1 MPVPKF
7 ARTPLALAFAVT
19 VATAPTAFADRKSAA
34 PIEYAG
40 QGSVPQAN
48 TSAKHDPWRGPV
60 TQTTSKALP
69 SSRTQI
75 DFTYPG
81 STPVRGSATTQ
92 YASVETAPRAA
103 PPTPQNSAWP
113 NDVPRS
119 GPRQLTLSRSNP
131 ALTASVAQPS
141 KPIQPEFLSASPE
154 EQGLA
159 SWYGEDFH
167 GNLTA
172 NGETFDMNAMTAA
185 HRTLPL
191 PSLVQ
196 VINQRNGKEIVVRVN
211 DRGPFE
217 DDRIIDLSKKA
228 ASLLGITDQVTAPVT
243 VKYLGPAPK
252 VDASPTVAPSPVL
265 VADLEPIQE
274 QPAPRIITASKPRP
288 NLYGEMLDDGM
299 EPSLGIPD
307 PGQEYATPARLAPSA
322 PVIQAAITP
331 AEPELLGDVAPSM
344 DRRRP
349 EAIKASLQPART
361 PSVQAPSTKIFLQ
374 VGAFADISN
383 AQGMNAQVGRQ
394 YPVDIESV
402 RLNGADYFRVLVG
415 PFSNRQDA
423 ELAKYQLGDRG
434 IKDGFVVLR

>member
-1 MPVPKF
+1 MPVPQF
-7 ARTPLALAFAVT
+7 ARAPFALAIAVT

-48 TSAKHDPWRGPV
+48 SGAQHDPWRGPV
-60 TQTTSKALP
+60 TQTSSKALP

-81 STPVRGSATTQ
+81 STPSRGGAMAQ

-103 PPTPQNSAWP
+103 TPAPQNSAWP
-113 NDVPRS
+113 NDVS
-119 GPRQLTLSRSNP
+119 TTGPRQLTLGKTNP
-131 ALTASVAQPS
+131 ALTPVATQPS
-141 KPIQPEFLSASPE
+141 KPIQPDFLSASPE
-154 EQGLA
+154 EKGLA

-217 DDRIIDLSKKA
+217 DDRIIDLSQKA
-228 ASLLGITDQVTAPVT
+228 ASLLGFTDDGTAPVI

-252 VDASPTVAPSPVL
+252 VDAAPEKDPSPVL
-265 VADLEPIQE
+265 VADLEPIPE
-274 QPAPRIITASKPRP
+274 QQAPRIIKAAKPRP
-288 NLYGEMLDDGM
+288 NLYGEMLNDGI

-307 PGQEYATPARLAPSA
+307 PGQKVATPARLTPPN
-322 PVIQAAITP
+322 PVIQAAIP
-331 AEPELLGDVAPSM
+331 SAEPELLGDAAPTM
-344 DRRRP
+344 TRRP
-349 EAIKASLQPART
+349 EAIQASLSPVRT
-361 PSVQAPSTKIFLQ
+361 PKMQSSSPKIFLQ